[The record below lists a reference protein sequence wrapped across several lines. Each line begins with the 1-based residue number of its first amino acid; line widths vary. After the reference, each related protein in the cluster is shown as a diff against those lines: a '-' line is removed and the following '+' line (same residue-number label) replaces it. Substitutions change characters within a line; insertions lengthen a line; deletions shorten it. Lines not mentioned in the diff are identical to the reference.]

1 MLERDNQG
9 GLDASIKRI
18 YSISLG
24 DLEDVEDG
32 DEITKLLVRDVLDDT
47 AASGG
52 MPLEKIEGMAILGK
66 DVWIVNDNDAVD
78 FNTGETQV
86 SSYREL
92 ITARI
97 IHSKY
102 LSFHLNLT
110 RCCSVLSI
118 FSSLTLANLC
128 RPF

>member
-24 DLEDVEDG
+24 DLEDVDDG

-92 ITARI
+92 ISSNNSFQI
-97 IHSKY
+97 SLYSYKPHS
-102 LSFHLNLT
+102 LL
-110 RCCSVLSI
+110 
-118 FSSLTLANLC
+118 LC
-128 RPF
+128 TFDI